1 MSFPKNLGPGS
12 AQHLS
17 RVYVRSQ
24 GELLPGGGREVAQA
38 SAYTHPCRRPACL
51 WFCQTE
57 RSILSWQVIIR
68 WARSATRHRVNR
80 ERSLHVI
87 EHCGLLFRVPPPSGQ
102 EDERLLYLGDDAEGI
117 PLEVMAVELHS
128 GELFVVH
135 AMPLRAK
142 YRLQY
147 EEARKWRR

>member
-1 MSFPKNLGPGS
+1 M
-12 AQHLS
+12 
-17 RVYVRSQ
+17 
-24 GELLPGGGREVAQA
+24 
-38 SAYTHPCRRPACL
+38 
-51 WFCQTE
+51 
-57 RSILSWQVIIR
+57 IIR

-135 AMPLRAK
+135 AMSLRAK